1 MRKIVLVVLFVSSL
15 SYAQNKQILY
25 DFAGLPQTLL
35 LNPGAE
41 VNNKF
46 YVGVPLLSQISMQGS
61 FSGFSAYDI
70 FADDG
75 IHINDKIRA
84 AVNNFGNAEIAVFNE
99 QIEVFS
105 GGFKLKNNSYLSFG
119 IYQELDFLAKV
130 PKDVVDLFYEG
141 NTNIGRRYSIKKL
154 SARAEM
160 LGVFHVGLS
169 KKIDKKWTVGLRAK
183 LYSGAFNANTK
194 GNTGLLYTENGTT
207 NIYNQ
212 YLSNINAQVQT
223 SGVFIEDAEEIK
235 PSDVT
240 KRLFLGGN
248 LGLGFDIGFTHH
260 PKKQWTVTGSIQDI
274 GFVYNTKNVESYS
287 VKGSYRINGLQLNFD
302 PNNPEDYWNNL
313 KDDFDENV
321 VLDTIYKKYISLRP
335 IKMNGSVSYSFGQS
349 YDDCR
354 FLVDERQYQNKVGF
368 HLFSTLGAVHSY
380 LAGTFFYE
388 RRLTKKLQTKFTYTL
403 DPFSYSNLGAGLA
416 MQIGKVNTFFM
427 ADNLLN
433 LNNVYNAKS
442 VSLQLGLNIIFNN

>member
-223 SGVFIEDAEEIK
+223 SGVFIEDTEEIK

>member
-105 GGFKLKNNSYLSFG
+105 GGFKLKNNSHLSFG

-223 SGVFIEDAEEIK
+223 SGVFIEDTEEIK